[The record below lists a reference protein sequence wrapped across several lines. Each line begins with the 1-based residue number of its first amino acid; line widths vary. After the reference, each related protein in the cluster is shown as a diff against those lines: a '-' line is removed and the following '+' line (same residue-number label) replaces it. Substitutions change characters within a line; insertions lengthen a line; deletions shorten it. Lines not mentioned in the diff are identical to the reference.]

1 MTENYC
7 ILFSRNH
14 MTALK
19 AEMVIKQIGVEVLTV
34 RSLLTLKNE
43 LASQPSD
50 PMFILLETDNAPD
63 DILQAA
69 SVKDVIGEVPLLVLG
84 NEPRRDY
91 LIEMLRAGA
100 CDFLVKPLDER
111 LFSEKVNKALQR
123 HLEAGP
129 RMSEAARTMLRIELA
144 KARKGK
150 YALSVGVLTIQASGT
165 PAGFE
170 LEQRYRRDMPAI
182 FDALGAQFFE
192 TDLKLMVGLNSILV
206 ILPFCSGEQ
215 RSVFSE
221 KVIRLFKQEQIQH
234 PEYHSYQLT
243 QAYRSEFEEN
253 ERPDWLFAALVRSAQ
268 ETRQSAAPD

>member
-7 ILFSRNH
+7 ILFCRNH

-19 AEMVIKQIGVEVLTV
+19 AEMILMRIGVDVLSV
-34 RSLLTLKNE
+34 RSLLMLKNE
-43 LASQPSD
+43 LGAQPSD
-50 PMFILLETDNAPD
+50 PMFVLMEIENAPE
-63 DILQAA
+63 DIPQV
-69 SVKDVIGEVPLLVLG
+69 SNVKEVIGEVPLLVLG

-91 LIEMLRAGA
+91 LIDILRAGA

-123 HLEAGP
+123 HLESGP

-150 YALSVGVLTIQASGT
+150 YALSVGLLTIQASST
-165 PAGFE
+165 PFGFE

-206 ILPFCSGEQ
+206 LLPFCSGEQ
-215 RSVFSE
+215 RSVFSD
-221 KVIRLFKQEQIQH
+221 KVTRLFEQLQAQH
-234 PEYHSYQLT
+234 PTYQAYQLT
-243 QAYRSEFEEN
+243 QSYRSEFDEN
-253 ERPDWLFAALVRSAQ
+253 ERPDWLFAALVRAAQ
-268 ETRQSAAPD
+268 DGTPSGVLA